1 MKDRMTRKKTQ
12 SAPSK
17 ASAKKQPSPRSSP
30 LPTVSPWGL
39 AGILA
44 AVLAAAVVCAWL
56 ALCFMFW
63 QGNWQLLYHP
73 TAALNRTPA
82 NVAVPFEPVAF
93 ATTEAGISRLK
104 GWWIPA
110 PPGARDSRF
119 TALYLH
125 GANGNLGDSVDALA
139 QLHAA
144 GVNILAFDYRGY
156 GQSQFVPPSE
166 AHWRQD
172 ADWVLLY
179 LTATRNVPASSIV
192 LVGNGLGASLALEV
206 AAAHPGLAG
215 VVLQQPTESPT
226 DAIFRDPRAQLVPAH
241 LLVRD
246 RYNLAPVASSLSIP
260 SLWFYWTVTP
270 GQEGTADAP
279 EIFQRVTASKMLV
292 WLPSAGDRQKQ
303 FSDAL
308 SRWLDDLPAKA
319 QSHPAQ
325 VILK

>member
-1 MKDRMTRKKTQ
+1 MRAEAHINFSMTRRQPQ
-12 SAPSK
+12 SAPAK
-17 ASAKKQPSPRSSP
+17 PSAKRPPSSRSSAP
-30 LPTVSPWGL
+30 PTVSPWGL

-44 AVLAAAVVCAWL
+44 AVLAGAVVCAWL

-82 NVAVPFEPVAF
+82 NVGVSFESVAF
-93 ATTEAGISRLK
+93 ATTEAGTSRLK

-110 PPGARDSRF
+110 APGARDSRF

-139 QLHAA
+139 ELHAA

-156 GQSQFVPPSE
+156 GQSQFVHPSE

-172 ADWVLLY
+172 ADWALLY
-179 LTATRNVPASSIV
+179 LTATRNISASSIV

-206 AAAHPGLAG
+206 AAAHPDLAG
-215 VVLQQPTESPT
+215 VVLQQPDESPV
-226 DAIFRDPRAQLVPAH
+226 DAIFRDPRARLVPAH

-246 RYNLAPVASSLSIP
+246 RYDLDPAASSLRIP

-270 GQEGTADAP
+270 SQEETSDAP
-279 EIFQRVTASKMLV
+279 EIFERVAAPKSLV

-308 SRWLDDLPAKA
+308 SRWLDSLSAKA
-319 QSHPAQ
+319 RNP
-325 VILK
+325 